1 MFNEE
6 NDAASPQSSSLID
19 HVTSQIQLVITEIL
33 LDQLKFRMVETKDF
47 PVSSIIWWEAFLIP
61 LTKAIRDIVSFIV
74 LMIHTNVT
82 KLNKYKR
89 LVEKSKLYRK
99 AQS

>member
-47 PVSSIIWWEAFLIP
+47 PVSSIIWEAFLIP

-82 KLNKYKR
+82 KLNKYKS
-89 LVEKSKLYRK
+89 LVEKLKLYRK